1 MQASDE
7 PQVLIIGGG
16 IGGVATALA
25 CARAG
30 VPARLLERA
39 PELREIGAGLQL
51 GPNAGRV
58 LRELG
63 VFDLTARSAV
73 LPRRA
78 VLINADTG
86 EEVASLWFDADFRA
100 RYGAPYTVMHR
111 GDLLTALL
119 DGCAATGLADI
130 VTGKEVTG
138 FEQDAAQVTV
148 ACADGTEFR
157 AAAVIGADGI
167 NSTIRKTVIG
177 PDAPLASSY
186 AIYRGPGPRP
196 AGVEDA
202 VTLYAG
208 DGYHLMQYPMHGQ
221 EMLNRV
227 ASFRTP
233 GLRPGDPGWG
243 SLAELDR
250 AFAPA
255 CDAVKEGI
263 SHLDTSRCWEL
274 YDRAPA
280 AGWTV
285 GRVTLLGD
293 AAHAMR
299 QYLAQGAG
307 QALEDALCVSRCL
320 AGALRGSALA
330 GGGTAAV
337 PAALAQY
344 EAIRY
349 PRATAVQRWTRY
361 YGELVHMGGV
371 AATLRDHIFRRLPPG
386 AAPYLDWLYADS
398 PPPAPEVP
406 DGLSLYAG
414 TFA

>member
-1 MQASDE
+1 MTTTDE
-7 PQVLIIGGG
+7 PPVLITGGG
-16 IGGVATALA
+16 IGGVAAALA

-30 VPARLLERA
+30 VPVRLLERA
-39 PELREIGAGLQL
+39 PELRELGAGLQL
-51 GPNAGRV
+51 GPNAARV
-58 LRELG
+58 LRDLG
-63 VFDLTARSAV
+63 VFDLAAQSAV

-78 VLINADTG
+78 VLVNADTG

-119 DGCAATGLADI
+119 DGCAATGLVDI
-130 VTGKEVTG
+130 RTGKEVTG
-138 FEQDAAQVTV
+138 FEQDSRRVTV
-148 ACADGTEFR
+148 RCADGTEFT
-157 AAAVIGADGI
+157 ATALIGADGI
-167 NSTIRKTVIG
+167 NSTIRKQVIG
-177 PDAPLASSY
+177 PDAPLASAY

-196 AGVEDA
+196 DGVEDA
-202 VTLYAG
+202 VILYAG

-243 SLAELDR
+243 TLEELGR

-255 CDAVKEGI
+255 CDAVREGLT
-263 SHLDTSRCWEL
+263 HLDTSKCWEL

-280 AGWTV
+280 AGWTD

-307 QALEDALCVSRCL
+307 QALEDALCVGQHL
-320 AGALRGSALA
+320 ARALA
-330 GGGTAAV
+330 DDGPDGV
-337 PAALAQY
+337 PAALKAY
-344 EAIRY
+344 ESVRY
-349 PRATAVQRWTRY
+349 PRTTAVQGWTRY
-361 YGELVHMGGV
+361 FGELVHMGGV
-371 AATLRDHIFRRLPPG
+371 AATLRDTIFRGLPPG
-386 AAPYLDWLYADS
+386 AEPHLSWLYAPA
-398 PPPAPEVP
+398 PPPPPPVP
-406 DGLSLYAG
+406 SGLPLYSPS
-414 TFA
+414 FA